1 MSLRNFVEN
10 SGELNKLRF
19 FDPELVK
26 SWLKSST
33 VTVDKGKLIQQ
44 TSIMLSDLANLSAP
58 SLLTPTVKINLGSRP
73 DFLGISTKS
82 RSKKA
87 KKAKEV
93 MYLSPHHVVNLVNL
107 HLEQN
112 SDITSRLLFQLCTG
126 CRFENSIFY
135 SSGRQHRYD
144 FSLSPHSKVGMHRAE
159 QVCEF
164 ICLECYHVLTVET
177 KTNLKEK
184 LYIHPYIFN
193 LTRKLMAIKTGRAIN
208 TLNQETNKFVAEFLN
223 PEFSSHTVRKTLT
236 NLSLSSRNTGRWR
249 SETTISNSY
258 LHFTTRISD
267 LMEFIK
273 TRTKFVECQ
282 EC

>member
-1 MSLRNFVEN
+1 MCLET
-10 SGELNKLRF
+10 KLQPFPLISNRDIGWATWRSTDCTLHPCF
-19 FDPELVK
+19 QK
-26 SWLKSST
+26 S
-33 VTVDKGKLIQQ
+33 
-44 TSIMLSDLANLSAP
+44 
-58 SLLTPTVKINLGSRP
+58 
-73 DFLGISTKS
+73 
-82 RSKKA
+82 
-87 KKAKEV
+87 
-93 MYLSPHHVVNLVNL
+93 
-107 HLEQN
+107 
-112 SDITSRLLFQLCTG
+112 
-126 CRFENSIFY
+126 
-135 SSGRQHRYD
+135 
-144 FSLSPHSKVGMHRAE
+144 
-159 QVCEF
+159 EF

-193 LTRKLMAIKTGRAIN
+193 LTKKLMAIKTGRAVN

-282 EC
+282 ES